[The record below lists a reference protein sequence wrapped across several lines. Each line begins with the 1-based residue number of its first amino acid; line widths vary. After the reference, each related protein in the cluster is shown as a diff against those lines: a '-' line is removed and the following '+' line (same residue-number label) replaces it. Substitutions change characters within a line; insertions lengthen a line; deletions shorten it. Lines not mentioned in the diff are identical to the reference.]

1 MSNHYEHL
9 IDLPE
14 GYLINIAA
22 YYNLNYEGSKYF
34 LILDLFEKDRM
45 FRYLEDIA
53 YYFRLSVYDAFVKQ
67 SDSDTLIPIWK
78 FNDLDEFYEF
88 VSMQKMISL
97 DGFSEVKEI
106 PDTRN
111 KYQDIDYFNNSIW
124 KGAMVRYFSLD

>member
-34 LILDLFEKDRM
+34 LIIDLFEKDRM
-45 FRYLEDIA
+45 FGYLDDIA

-78 FNDLDEFYEF
+78 FNDLDEFYKF

-97 DGFSEVKEI
+97 DGFSEIKEI

-124 KGAMVRYFSLD
+124 KGATVRYFSLD